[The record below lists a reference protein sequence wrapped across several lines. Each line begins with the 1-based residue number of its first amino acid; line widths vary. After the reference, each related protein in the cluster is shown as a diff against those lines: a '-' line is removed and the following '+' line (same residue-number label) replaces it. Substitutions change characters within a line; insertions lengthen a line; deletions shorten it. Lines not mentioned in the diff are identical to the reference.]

1 VSVGGSL
8 DRRPGRPRDARADVA
23 IVEATLAEI
32 SERGFGGAT
41 IEGIAARA
49 GVGKATIYRRWR
61 SKEELLRFV
70 AGQVSDVCAVP
81 DTGNVRDDLRAIF
94 EPMGAVL
101 CSSAVGSLVPELIAE
116 AARNPDMR
124 SLMRS
129 FAEERRDPALEVI
142 RGAIERRELP
152 SSVDADTV
160 VDLICGAIVYRCVVL
175 GDPVSHQ
182 DIDRMIDQALGSRE

>member
-152 SSVDADTV
+152 SSVDTDTV